1 LLNGKRVGLNLNGF
15 NMQKLKLEYFDDLS
29 VGVRIVYGK
38 DFLEFEDMPYECRDA
53 SSVIKLLAFLINRD
67 LIEIS
72 CKDKKVL
79 KWIEEQRECDKFRNK
94 LINEH

>member
-15 NMQKLKLEYFDDLS
+15 NMQKIKLEYFDDLS

>member
-1 LLNGKRVGLNLNGF
+1 MLNGKRVGLNLNGF

>member
-1 LLNGKRVGLNLNGF
+1 MAVINLNGF

-29 VGVRIVYGK
+29 VGVRILYGK
-38 DFLEFEDMPYECRDA
+38 DFLEFVDIPYECRDA
-53 SSVIKLLAFLINRD
+53 SSAMKLLAFLINRD
-67 LIEIS
+67 LIEIF

-79 KWIEEQRECDKFRNK
+79 KWIEEQKECDKFRNK

>member
-1 LLNGKRVGLNLNGF
+1 
-15 NMQKLKLEYFDDLS
+15 MQKLKLEYFDDLS

>member
-1 LLNGKRVGLNLNGF
+1 MLNGKRVGLNLNGF

-79 KWIEEQRECDKFRNK
+79 KWIEGQRECDKFRNK

>member
-1 LLNGKRVGLNLNGF
+1 MLNGKSVGLNLNGF

-72 CKDKKVL
+72 CKDKK
-79 KWIEEQRECDKFRNK
+79 C
-94 LINEH
+94 